1 MSCRLPKCSYLV
13 RRLGEDSLF
22 PEVRSQVAVGFGD
35 GIEGGF
41 SCREMSHAARHTLL
55 QNQPADYI
63 PQNTPQLRKCG
74 ILQGPGRPWQGLSDE
89 PTKLRFLSLSIY
101 DNYTTGRKCNRADWE
116 IWECDSSKP
125 HVPGITF
132 NRTCTA
138 SRSRGFCLTAGGTNL
153 NKTELLCPI
162 SDKSGQKLRA
172 SPRTH
177 RSCRG
182 WPCSPALTCSS
193 RQFQP
198 SSAASWGQGRTRSRC
213 HGEPG
218 SGAPARSHSAR

>member
-1 MSCRLPKCSYLV
+1 MEMASK
-13 RRLGEDSLF
+13 
-22 PEVRSQVAVGFGD
+22 VAL
-35 GIEGGF
+35 
-41 SCREMSHAARHTLL
+41 AAERCHTLPVTHCCRTSPL
-55 QNQPADYI
+55 IISPKIHPSYENVEFCKDQGDHGRASLMN
-63 PQNTPQLRKCG
+63 PQKF
-74 ILQGPGRPWQGLSDE
+74 
-89 PTKLRFLSLSIY
+89 RFLSLSIY

-172 SPRTH
+172 SPGTH

-193 RQFQP
+193 RRFQP